1 MKLFTTALALA
12 KLGPEYRFH
21 TTLETRDA
29 ISSEGVLS
37 GDLALVGRGDPNLSN
52 RKFPYELKEEFD
64 GPPEKALVEL
74 VDALVAKGVK
84 EISGDV
90 IGDDS
95 YFPRERY
102 PNGWEID
109 DMVWEYGAAISA
121 IVVDDNTVALTLT
134 PGEQPGNAVQAAVTP
149 GTPDFTVENEVNT
162 SAADVKPDLTLV
174 REGQFAGEERAAET
188 GPGD

>member
-1 MKLFTTALALA
+1 MIRRPPRSTLF
-12 KLGPEYRFH
+12 PY
-21 TTLETRDA
+21 TTLFR
-29 ISSEGVLS
+29 S
-37 GDLALVGRGDPNLSN
+37 
-52 RKFPYELKEEFD
+52 
-64 GPPEKALVEL
+64 PEKVLGEL
-74 VDALVAKGVK
+74 AGAAVAKGVK
-84 EISGDV
+84 QISGDV

-149 GTPDFTVENEVNT
+149 GTPDFTVENEVT
-162 SAADVKPDLTLV
+162 
-174 REGQFAGEERAAET
+174 
-188 GPGD
+188 